1 MLFTGVIQKLSKF
14 WCNCQGNFA
23 LFFALLSPI
32 VFGLVGGAVDLV
44 IYQRQQAQMQDAV
57 DMAALAAAREAGLQ
71 GWNEQIATEVAKSLV
86 IGNLQGSK
94 VSGSATISTLVD
106 VDEENRKVH
115 VTVDMDEYDFMVLGY
130 FRRNPQIRVTA
141 TATSTNEANVCI
153 IGLDPAVAA
162 TVSISGTAKLNAK
175 SCAVYS
181 NSTSPEGIAADND
194 SYIESQMSCT
204 AGGYKG
210 APKNFSVTPTTDCPA
225 LEDPLAA
232 REAPSAGNCDFTD
245 LVIKNQPKTLNPGT
259 YCGGIFIDTMSYV
272 KFNPGIYVIKDGEFR
287 SRDLAIA
294 TGVGVS
300 FYFTGAKSRFTFDG
314 TTVVDFTAP
323 STGPMAGLLFY
334 QDPAA
339 PSGLV
344 FEIYSKI
351 ASNLLGTIYL
361 PKATLSIKAKNK
373 IAEKSAYTVIVAKK
387 LEIGDATQMF
397 INSNYSATT
406 VPVPAGLG
414 PQSGMVRLVK

>member
-1 MLFTGVIQKLSKF
+1 M
-14 WCNCQGNFA
+14 
-23 LFFALLSPI
+23 FALLSPV

-44 IYQRQQAQMQDAV
+44 IYQRQQAQMQDAA
-57 DMAALAAAREAGLQ
+57 DMAALAAAREASLQ

-86 IGNLQGSK
+86 DGNLKGK
-94 VSGSATISTLVD
+94 TISDSAYITTLVD
-106 VDEENRKVH
+106 VDEANRKVH
-115 VTVDMDEYDFMVLGY
+115 VTVDMDEYSFMVLGY
-130 FRRNPQIRVTA
+130 FRHDPQIRVTSTA
-141 TATSTNEANVCI
+141 TAANNTSVCI
-153 IGLDPAVAA
+153 IGLDPTAA
-162 TVSISGTAKLNAK
+162 GTVSISGTSKLNAK
-175 SCAVYS
+175 SCAVFS
-181 NSTSPEGIAADND
+181 NSQSPKGIAANNE

-204 AGGYKG
+204 AGGYLG
-210 APKNFSVTPTTDCPA
+210 APKNFSVVPTTDCPP

-232 REAPSAGNCDFTD
+232 RAAPAIGSCDFTN
-245 LVIKNQPKTLNPGT
+245 LIIKNQMKTLNPGT
-259 YCGGIFIDTMSYV
+259 YCGGIFIDTMSLV
-272 KFNPGIYVIKDGEFR
+272 KFNPGVYVIKDGEFV
-287 SRDLAIA
+287 SRDLAVA

-334 QDPAA
+334 QDPAT
-339 PSGLV
+339 PPGLI

-361 PKATLSIKAKNK
+361 PNATLSIKAKNK

-397 INSNYSATT
+397 INSNYAATT

-414 PQSGMVRLVK
+414 PRAGAIRLLK